1 MQKHINKKKKTDTR
15 TGKTAA
21 KKKNSRSKRR
31 KSSRVRQRNQR
42 ILMSLMLL
50 VIIVLIG
57 WIIINRASENGW
69 SIGDFLHNSDTMI
82 SDAEQS
88 GTDNADSSGGPEQW
102 QKEGAPYIDVELL
115 TPNEYSRPGIATNK
129 ITGIVVHYTANPGA
143 TAMNNRDYFEGL
155 KDSHITKASSNF
167 VVGLEGEIVQ
177 CVPTW
182 EIAYA
187 SNSRNIDTVSIEC
200 CHPDETGIFNK
211 KTYQSMV
218 DLCAWLCLKFDLDEN
233 DVIRHYDVTGKICP
247 KYFVENEDAW
257 RKFKSDI
264 GTKLKKLE
272 EYQ

>member
-1 MQKHINKKKKTDTR
+1 MKVYYIWRDKKEIKMKR
-15 TGKTAA
+15 SRKR
-21 KKKNSRSKRR
+21 KKNKTLSRSK
-31 KSSRVRQRNQR
+31 KGLI
-42 ILMSLMLL
+42 IL
-50 VIIVLIG
+50 
-57 WIIINRASENGW
+57 IIITV
-69 SIGDFLHNSDTMI
+69 LLCVVTTLKKQ
-82 SDAEQS
+82 EQS
-88 GTDNADSSGGPEQW
+88 KEYTENKNDYIDSIKPD
-102 QKEGAPYIDVELL
+102 IDVELL

-167 VVGLEGEIVQ
+167 VVGLDGEIVQ

-200 CHPDETGIFNK
+200 CHPDETGNFNK
-211 KTYQSMV
+211 KTYQAMV